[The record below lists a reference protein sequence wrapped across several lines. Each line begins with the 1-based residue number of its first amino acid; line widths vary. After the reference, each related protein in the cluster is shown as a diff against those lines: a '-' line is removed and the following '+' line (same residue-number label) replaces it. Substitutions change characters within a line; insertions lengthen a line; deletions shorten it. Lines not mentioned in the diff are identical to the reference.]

1 MENLI
6 EIPWDQL
13 APDTLQALVEEFVTR
28 DGTDYGAEEVA
39 LMRKVEQV
47 LKGIKRK
54 EYVIVYDQ
62 EMDSVHI
69 VTAVEWRS
77 AGL

>member
-13 APDTLQALVEEFVTR
+13 AADTLHALVEEFVTR
-28 DGTDYGAEEVA
+28 DGTDYGVEEVA
-39 LMRKVEQV
+39 LSRKVEQV
-47 LKGIKRK
+47 TRGIKSK

-62 EMDSVHI
+62 ELDSVHI
-69 VTAVEWRS
+69 VTAQQWRS
-77 AGL
+77 AGC

>member
-13 APDTLQALVEEFVTR
+13 EAETLYALAEEFVTR
-28 DGTDYGAEEVA
+28 DGTDYGEEEVA
-39 LMRKVEQV
+39 LSRKVDQV
-47 LKGIKRK
+47 LKGIKKK

-62 EMDSVHI
+62 EMDNVHI
-69 VTAVEWRS
+69 VTAQDWRS
-77 AGL
+77 AGR